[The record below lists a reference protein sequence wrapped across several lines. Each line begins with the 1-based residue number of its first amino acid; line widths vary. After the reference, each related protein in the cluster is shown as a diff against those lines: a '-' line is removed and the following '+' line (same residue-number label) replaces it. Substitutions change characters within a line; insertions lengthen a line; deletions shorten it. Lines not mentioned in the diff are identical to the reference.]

1 MSINKSFFKV
11 SEKLINVHF
20 LCYLFG
26 IVKFF
31 YWVSGINN
39 INSKNVWEFINCLK
53 TAIK

>member
-26 IVKFF
+26 IVKLF
-31 YWVSGINN
+31 YWFSGINS
-39 INSKNVWEFINCLK
+39 INSQTVWEFINCRK
-53 TAIK
+53 TTIK